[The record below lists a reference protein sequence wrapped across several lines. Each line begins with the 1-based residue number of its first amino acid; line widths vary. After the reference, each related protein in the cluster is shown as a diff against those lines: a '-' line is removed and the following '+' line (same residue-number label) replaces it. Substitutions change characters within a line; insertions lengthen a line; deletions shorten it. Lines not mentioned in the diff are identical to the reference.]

1 MKNTIKNYIFSIL
14 TLLIFTLISA
24 LILTIFRVNNIIGYN
39 NSMIISNVISYILVA
54 IISFIMG
61 LKIKRH
67 GLVHGFILSIMFLII
82 NLIFFNTLSD
92 TLNLIKVLSKS
103 LIIIFFTILGV
114 NKSK

>member
-1 MKNTIKNYIFSIL
+1 MKTTIKNYIFSIL

-24 LILTIFRVNNIIGYN
+24 LILTIFRVNNIMSYN
-39 NSMIISNVISYILVA
+39 NSIIISNVISYILIA

-67 GLVHGFILSIMFLII
+67 GLIHGFILSIIFLII

-92 TLNLIKVLSKS
+92 ITNLIKVITKS
-103 LIIIFFTILGV
+103 LIVIFFTILGV